1 MTIKSKW
8 EITIL
13 IIKFKNG
20 SLGGIVINKQI
31 SFILPEI
38 DRTETKKA
46 VEAAFEKY
54 RFYLLTVPEERL
66 PKLTAT
72 YSLVPPTNTNEF
84 HSTTEDIAIKNVDFE
99 RERENYIEWIRRAVN
114 RLAPKER
121 EIIVKR
127 YLQDEEIFDYEIYNE
142 IGYSERRYYRLKARI
157 FYKLAF
163 ILRIEVYK
171 SGEHS

>member
-1 MTIKSKW
+1 M
-8 EITIL
+8 
-13 IIKFKNG
+13 
-20 SLGGIVINKQI
+20 
-31 SFILPEI
+31 SFVLPEI
-38 DRTETKKA
+38 DRDATKKA

-54 RFYLLTVPEERL
+54 RFYLLTIPEERL

-114 RLAPKER
+114 RLAPRER
-121 EIIVKR
+121 EIIVKK
-127 YLQDEEIFDYEIYNE
+127 YLQDEEVFDYEIYIE
-142 IGYSERRYYRLKARI
+142 LGYSERRYYRLKARI

-163 ILRIEVYK
+163 LLKIEVYNIEK
-171 SGEHS
+171 

>member
-1 MTIKSKW
+1 M
-8 EITIL
+8 
-13 IIKFKNG
+13 
-20 SLGGIVINKQI
+20 GGVALKQM
-31 SFILPEI
+31 SFVLPEI
-38 DRTETKKA
+38 DRDATKKA

-54 RFYLLTVPEERL
+54 RFYLLTIPEERL

-114 RLAPKER
+114 RLAPRER
-121 EIIVKR
+121 EIIVKK
-127 YLQDEEIFDYEIYNE
+127 YLQDEEVFDYEIYIE
-142 IGYSERRYYRLKARI
+142 LGYSERRYYRLKARI

-163 ILRIEVYK
+163 LLKIEVYNIEK
-171 SGEHS
+171 

>member
-1 MTIKSKW
+1 M
-8 EITIL
+8 
-13 IIKFKNG
+13 
-20 SLGGIVINKQI
+20 KQL
-31 SFILPEI
+31 SFVLPEI
-38 DRTETKKA
+38 DRDATKKA
-46 VEAAFEKY
+46 VETAFEKY
-54 RFYLLTVPEERL
+54 RFYLLTIPEERL

-84 HSTTEDIAIKNVDFE
+84 HSTTEDITIKNVDSE
-99 RERENYIEWIRRAVN
+99 RERDAYIEWVRRAVN

-163 ILRIEVYK
+163 ILKIEVYK
-171 SGEHS
+171 NEGHL

>member
-1 MTIKSKW
+1 M
-8 EITIL
+8 
-13 IIKFKNG
+13 
-20 SLGGIVINKQI
+20 GGVVLKQM
-31 SFILPEI
+31 SFVLPEI
-38 DRTETKKA
+38 NRTETKKA

-84 HSTTEDIAIKNVDFE
+84 HSTTEDIAIKTVDFE
-99 RERENYIEWIRRAVN
+99 RERDKFIEWIRRGVN
-114 RLAPKER
+114 RLAQKER

-127 YLQDEEIFDYEIYNE
+127 YLQEEEMFDYEIYPE
-142 IGYSERRYYRLKARI
+142 LGYGESKYYRIKARI
-157 FYKLAF
+157 FYNLAF

-171 SGEHS
+171 DKN

>member
-1 MTIKSKW
+1 M
-8 EITIL
+8 
-13 IIKFKNG
+13 
-20 SLGGIVINKQI
+20 GGVVLKQM
-31 SFILPEI
+31 SFVLPEI
-38 DRTETKKA
+38 DRDATKKA

-54 RFYLLTVPEERL
+54 RFYLLTIPEERL
-66 PKLTAT
+66 PQVTPK
-72 YSLVPPTNTNEF
+72 YSLELPTFSNQF
-84 HSTTEDIAIKNVDFE
+84 HSSTEDIAIKTVDLE
-99 RERENYIEWIRRAVN
+99 REGKEYIEWIRRGVN

-163 ILRIEVYK
+163 LLKIEIYK
-171 SGEHS
+171 D